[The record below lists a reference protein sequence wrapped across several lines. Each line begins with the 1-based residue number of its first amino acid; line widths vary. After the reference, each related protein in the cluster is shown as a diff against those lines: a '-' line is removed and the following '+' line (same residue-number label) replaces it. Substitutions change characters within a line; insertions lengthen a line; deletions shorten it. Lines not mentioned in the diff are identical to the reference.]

1 MVQNEAIG
9 VALLGPQGGVD
20 VTVAARHYV
29 LRVTEA
35 KLYSDF
41 VIEKQQSLN
50 I

>member
-9 VALLGPQGGVD
+9 VALLGPQGEVD
-20 VTVAARHYV
+20 VTITASHYV

-35 KLYSDF
+35 KPYSDF
-41 VIEKQQSLN
+41 VIEKRQSLN